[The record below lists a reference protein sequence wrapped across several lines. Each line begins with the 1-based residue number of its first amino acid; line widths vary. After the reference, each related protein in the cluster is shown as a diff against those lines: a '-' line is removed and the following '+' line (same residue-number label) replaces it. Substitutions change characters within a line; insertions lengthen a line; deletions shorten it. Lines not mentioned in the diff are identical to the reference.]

1 MKDEKTLLLLDDEV
15 DVSVPFH
22 FDILLGPRG
31 RLWFS
36 G

>member
-1 MKDEKTLLLLDDEV
+1 MKDEETLLLWDDEV
-15 DVSVPFH
+15 DVSVSFH

-31 RLWFS
+31 RLCFS